1 MLSKEFRWIIEDL
14 YKLRIDGLKTTRL
27 TACGILFSIGFVFY
41 TLYRTLPNNKEWY
54 CTWAAIYFIVG
65 VLLVIYFEFKMKR
78 LTKEFNN
85 KMKEYVLSDEDFV
98 KDMEKIEELS
108 KIKKK
113 TTKKKSK

>member
-1 MLSKEFRWIIEDL
+1 
-14 YKLRIDGLKTTRL
+14 
-27 TACGILFSIGFVFY
+27 
-41 TLYRTLPNNKEWY
+41 
-54 CTWAAIYFIVG
+54 
-65 VLLVIYFEFKMKR
+65 MKR

-85 KMKEYVLSDEDFV
+85 KMKEYVLSDEDFI